1 MASSQQD
8 NGDDAASLSMT
19 AYSTDSG
26 PSEVGSEIGGLLN
39 DTGEMDSGDM
49 ELNSPVIEHPDA
61 VWDW

>member
-1 MASSQQD
+1 
-8 NGDDAASLSMT
+8 MT